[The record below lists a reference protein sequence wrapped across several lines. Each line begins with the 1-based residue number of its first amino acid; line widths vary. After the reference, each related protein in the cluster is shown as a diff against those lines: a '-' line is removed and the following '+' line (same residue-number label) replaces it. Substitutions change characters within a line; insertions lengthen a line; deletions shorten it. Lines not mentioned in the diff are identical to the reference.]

1 MQFKVPQ
8 DVQREDTII
17 GPLTLKQLGILGL
30 GGGLAYAIYVS
41 LAKTYFMEIWL
52 PPVAIVG
59 GLTLAIAF
67 LKIHDLSFGY
77 YIMYLV
83 EYNLLPKKRTWIQG
97 TGTPFISP
105 LETVS
110 QKQEAPPQEELGKP
124 KKSLNELATIVDSYG
139 KNAEK
144 ELAEKIKNNPI
155 PKADMAPITPS
166 PIK

>member
-8 DVQREDTII
+8 DVQRADTII
-17 GPLTLKQLGILGL
+17 GPITLMQLVILGL

-41 LAKTYFMEIWL
+41 LARTYFWEIWL

-77 YIMYLV
+77 YLMYLV
-83 EYNLLPKKRTWIQG
+83 EYNLLPKKRTWTQG
-97 TGTPFISP
+97 TGIPFISP
-105 LETVS
+105 LEVIR
-110 QKQEAPPQEELGKP
+110 QKQVIPESTTSNKQQ
-124 KKSLNELATIVDSYG
+124 KSLHELVNIVDSYG

-144 ELAEKIKNNPI
+144 ELAEKMEKIAQNNINKTSSIK
-155 PKADMAPITPS
+155 
-166 PIK
+166 

>member
-17 GPLTLKQLGILGL
+17 GPITLKQLGILGL

-67 LKIHDLSFGY
+67 LKIHNLSFGY
-77 YIMYLV
+77 YLMYLV
-83 EYNLLPKKRTWIQG
+83 EFTLLPKKRVWTQG
-97 TGTPFISP
+97 TGIPFISP
-105 LETVS
+105 FEIVKQKQTTVS
-110 QKQEAPPQEELGKP
+110 QSNELGKP
-124 KKSLNELATIVDSYG
+124 KKSLNELVDIVDSYG

-144 ELAEKIKNNPI
+144 ELSEKMKNLPT
-155 PKADMAPITPS
+155 KQ
-166 PIK
+166 